1 ERGLCDQGIVPDLL
15 GIITQVNPNHPTWAP
30 HLKPFLEDKQSP
42 NAILMEYIPNLH
54 QIDLSNYTK
63 DRGVA
68 LQEVLHKIHS
78 VHVCQGDP
86 YPRNMMVQEETGRVL
101 WID

>member
-1 ERGLCDQGIVPDLL
+1 
-15 GIITQVNPNHPTWAP
+15 
-30 HLKPFLEDKQSP
+30 
-42 NAILMEYIPNLH
+42 MEYIPNLH

-63 DRGVA
+63 DRDVA

-86 YPRNMMVQEETGRVL
+86 YPRTMMVQEETGRVL
-101 WID
+101 WIDFDRAQTFPYGPVMLRHYDSLVMDVGLTEQLMELEEEMKE